1 LVFKNLRWSGANL
14 ISEVVMH
21 GGDLLAREFA
31 AQGVTHLFTL
41 CGGHISPILAGAKNL
56 GIRVIDVRD
65 EATAV
70 FAADAVARLSGATG
84 VAAVTAGPGLTN
96 TITAIKNAELAQSP
110 LVIIAGAAPTVLKG
124 KGALQDIDQQ
134 ALIRPHVKFL
144 QCVRRVRDLVPAL
157 RQAFA
162 AAREGVPGPVCV
174 ECPVDLLYDES
185 VIREWYSQATPSGR
199 SLSARLIKGYL
210 EFHLRR
216 QFAGSGQIPAAAV
229 SDRDHLQAPDFQH
242 KRVAAALAQAEKPLL
257 LIGSQAMLQE
267 RQVQDLVQ
275 AVVSL
280 GLPVFL
286 SGMARG
292 LLGKDHPLHMRHGR
306 RLALK
311 ESDCVILAGVPC
323 DFRLDY
329 GSHVP
334 RRATL
339 ISVNR
344 SKRDLTLNRRPT
356 IAVMADAGG
365 FLCDFGTTIEPTG
378 KTREDWIARLRA
390 RDDKREG
397 EIDSQANATTEFINP
412 LRLLK
417 AIDQSLADDSIV
429 VADGGD
435 FVATASYT
443 VRPRGP
449 LSWLDPGVFG
459 TLGVGAGFAMGAK
472 LVRPGSETWILYGDG
487 AFGYSLIEFETFAR
501 LNIPVIAV
509 IGNDACW
516 SQIARE
522 QVKLLHD
529 DVGTRLQH
537 TDYHVAAEGLGARG
551 FLLSAPEQIDS
562 VLQQAKE
569 AAAGGQP
576 VLINALLGSSSFR
589 DGSLSM

>member
-1 LVFKNLRWSGANL
+1 
-14 ISEVVMH
+14 
-21 GGDLLAREFA
+21 
-31 AQGVTHLFTL
+31 
-41 CGGHISPILAGAKNL
+41 
-56 GIRVIDVRD
+56 
-65 EATAV
+65 V
-70 FAADAVARLSGATG
+70 FAADAVARLSGMTG

-96 TITAIKNAELAQSP
+96 TITAIKNAQLAQSP
-110 LVIIAGAAPTVLKG
+110 VVIIAGAAPTVLKG
-124 KGALQDIDQQ
+124 KGALQDIDQK
-134 ALIRPHVKFL
+134 ALVRPHVKFL
-144 QCVRRVRDLVPAL
+144 KCVRRVRDLVPAV

-162 AAREGVPGPVCV
+162 AAREGVPGPVLV

-185 VIREWYSQATPSGR
+185 VIREWYAQATPSGH
-199 SLSARLIKGYL
+199 SLSARLIKRYL

-216 QFAGSGQIPAAAV
+216 QFASSGHIPPAPV
-229 SDRDHLQAPDFQH
+229 SDREIPRASDNQVA
-242 KRVAAALAQAEKPLL
+242 RVATALAHAEKPLL
-257 LIGSQAMLQE
+257 LIGSQALLQE
-267 RQVQDLVQ
+267 QRVPDLVR

-280 GLPVFL
+280 DVPVFL

-292 LLGKDHPLHMRHGR
+292 LLGKAHPLHMRHGR

-329 GSHVP
+329 GNHIP

-344 SKRDLTLNRRPT
+344 SKRDLTLNRRPG
-356 IAVMADAGG
+356 IGVMADAAS
-365 FLCDFGTTIEPTG
+365 FLCDLDTTIES
-378 KTREDWIARLRA
+378 TRKNRHDWIARLRA
-390 RDDKREG
+390 RDDERER
-397 EIDSQANATTEFINP
+397 EIDVQASAATEFINP
-412 LRLLK
+412 LCLLK
-417 AIDQSLADDSIV
+417 AIDEVLADDSII

-487 AFGYSLIEFETFAR
+487 ALGYSLIEFETFAR
-501 LNIPVIAV
+501 LKIPVIAV
-509 IGNDACW
+509 VGNDACW

-551 FLLSAPEQIDS
+551 FLLSDPAQINS

-589 DGSLSM
+589 DGSVSM